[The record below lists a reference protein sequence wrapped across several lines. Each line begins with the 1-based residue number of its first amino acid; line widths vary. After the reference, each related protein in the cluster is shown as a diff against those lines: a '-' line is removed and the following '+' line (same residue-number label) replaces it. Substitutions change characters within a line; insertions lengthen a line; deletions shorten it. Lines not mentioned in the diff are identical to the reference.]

1 VIPAARAIAV
11 PRQLVGRDHIP
22 TPGNPP
28 VPTNSAEKSVT
39 RFNAGNCLTQ
49 HAAILRAV
57 TTGTDG
63 IAASVPDEETF

>member
-1 VIPAARAIAV
+1 MSR
-11 PRQLVGRDHIP
+11 

-28 VPTNSAEKSVT
+28 VPANPAEKSVT

-57 TTGTDG
+57 TTGTG
-63 IAASVPDEETF
+63 GTTESVPKQEIL